1 MPIEYRLIAQEDNRE
16 LAAVIRS
23 VLKEHKLDK
32 DGTVFTDPTTDDL
45 FQLFQK
51 EQSVYWVAS
60 DDGEIIGG
68 CGVYPTNGL
77 PLNYAELVKL
87 YVVTRARNK
96 GVGHHL
102 MELCFQSSISMNYK
116 FLYLETLPELGK
128 AISLYERKGFKSLSN
143 SLGSSGHFACTIW
156 MLKEFA

>member
-1 MPIEYRLIAQEDNRE
+1 MPIEYRLILPKDNRE
-16 LAAVIRS
+16 LAAVIRT

-45 FQLFQK
+45 YQLFQK
-51 EQSVYWVAS
+51 EKSVYWLAI

-68 CGVYPTNGL
+68 CGIYPTNGL
-77 PLNYAELVKL
+77 PENYAELVKL
-87 YVVTRARNK
+87 YVLTKARNK

-102 MELCFQSSISMNYK
+102 MELCFQTAISMDYK

-143 SLGSSGHFACTIW
+143 SLGSSGHFACNIW
-156 MLKEFA
+156 MLKEF